1 MNIIW
6 HEKTQQFHLY
16 NDEISYIMYVQPNGE
31 LAQKINE
38 LGLQFGFWIEPEM
51 VNPDSDFYRTSLL
64 TMRYIYR
71 KTISLRQKA

>member
-38 LGLQFGFWIEPEM
+38 LGLQFGFWIKPEM
-51 VNPDSDFYRTSLL
+51 VNPDSDLYRTSLL
-64 TMRYIYR
+64 IMRYIYR